1 MQRWMAISLLVC
13 SATGISALHPVS
25 SAQEDQAQIQRKVL
39 TRVAPAYPELARK
52 TNIHGAVKLLAV
64 VASDGKVKSTEVVGG
79 NPVLAQAA
87 VDAVRRWKYEAGPQP
102 TKEVIELKFE
112 IR

>member
-1 MQRWMAISLLVC
+1 MR
-13 SATGISALHPVS
+13 
-25 SAQEDQAQIQRKVL
+25 RKVL

-79 NPVLAQAA
+79 NPVLAPAA

-102 TKEVIELKFE
+102 TKEVIELKFDT
-112 IR
+112 R